1 VLPVDSTLFDPS
13 VPVIIQGITGR
24 AGRTHAQLMQRY
36 GTNVVGGVAASATA
50 SPPSL
55 PSPASGGGSGSGYI
69 PVFASCREAVA
80 ATEARASLLM
90 VPPLNVLAA
99 VEDALA
105 GGVELLVCITEG
117 VPVHDALKIVRR
129 VHERRAVLIGP
140 STPGIAVPG
149 RMKIGFLPDAALT
162 PGPLG
167 VMSKSGTLSYEV
179 CYRLAR
185 RGVGQSLWIGS
196 GGDPV
201 KGARFADLVPLFQ
214 SHAETKAVLVI
225 GEIGGT
231 EEEELAEALI
241 RARFSKPVFALLAGT
256 TAPEGVTMG
265 HAGAM
270 IHGTRGTAGS
280 KIAAL
285 GKAGVRVHATMHDIV
300 EDAARVLAPAAQ
312 IAHS

>member
-1 VLPVDSTLFDPS
+1 MAQGRAVDSSLFDPA
-13 VPVIIQGITGR
+13 VPAIIQGITGR

-36 GTNVVGGVAASATA
+36 GTRVVGGVTASATA
-50 SPPSL
+50 SREPI
-55 PSPASGGGSGSGYI
+55 AGI

-80 ATEARASLLM
+80 ATKARASLLM
-90 VPPLNVLAA
+90 VPPLNVLTA

-105 GGVELLVCITEG
+105 GGIELLVCVTEG
-117 VPVHDALKIVRR
+117 VPVHDSMTIVRMVR
-129 VHERRAVLIGP
+129 ERGAVLIGP

-149 RMKIGFLPDAALT
+149 RMKIGFLPDAALS

-167 VMSKSGTLSYEV
+167 VMSKSGTLSYEI
-179 CYRLAR
+179 CYRLAQ

-201 KGARFADLVPLFQ
+201 KGTRFADLVPLFQ
-214 SHAETKAVLVI
+214 SHRNTEALLVI

-241 RARFSKPVFALLAGT
+241 GARFSKPVFALLAGT

-265 HAGAM
+265 HAGAL
-270 IHGTRGTAGS
+270 IHGTRGTAAS
-280 KIAAL
+280 KISAL
-285 GKAGVRVHATMHDIV
+285 GRAGVRVHATMRDVV
-300 EDAARVLAPAAQ
+300 EDAARALAPKAQ
-312 IAHS
+312 NAQS

>member
-1 VLPVDSTLFDPS
+1 
-13 VPVIIQGITGR
+13 
-24 AGRTHAQLMQRY
+24 MC
-36 GTNVVGGVAASATA
+36 
-50 SPPSL
+50 SP
-55 PSPASGGGSGSGYI
+55 
-69 PVFASCREAVA
+69 
-80 ATEARASLLM
+80 
-90 VPPLNVLAA
+90 A

-117 VPVHDALKIVRR
+117 VPVHDTLKLVRMVR
-129 VHERRAVLIGP
+129 ERGAVLIGP

-179 CYRLAR
+179 CYRLAQ

-214 SHAETKAVLVI
+214 SHAETQAVLVI

-231 EEEELAEALI
+231 EEEELAEALDPRAFLEAGVRAARRHH
-241 RARFSKPVFALLAGT
+241 RARRRD
-256 TAPEGVTMG
+256 
-265 HAGAM
+265 
-270 IHGTRGTAGS
+270 HGTRRRADPRHARHRRLEDRRARQGRRAGPC
-280 KIAAL
+280 
-285 GKAGVRVHATMHDIV
+285 HD
-300 EDAARVLAPAAQ
+300 A
-312 IAHS
+312 

>member
-1 VLPVDSTLFDPS
+1 MRDTLS
-13 VPVIIQGITGR
+13 
-24 AGRTHAQLMQRY
+24 
-36 GTNVVGGVAASATA
+36 
-50 SPPSL
+50 
-55 PSPASGGGSGSGYI
+55 
-69 PVFASCREAVA
+69 
-80 ATEARASLLM
+80 
-90 VPPLNVLAA
+90 
-99 VEDALA
+99 
-105 GGVELLVCITEG
+105 
-117 VPVHDALKIVRR
+117 IVRLVR
-129 VHERRAVLIGP
+129 EHDAVLIGP

-179 CYRLAR
+179 CYRLAQ

-214 SHAETKAVLVI
+214 SHAQTQALLVI

-241 RARFSKPVFALLAGT
+241 RARFTKPVFALLAGT

-265 HAGAM
+265 HAGAL
-270 IHGTRGTAGS
+270 IHGTRGTAAS
-280 KIAAL
+280 KVAAL

-300 EDAARVLAPAAQ
+300 EDAALMLAPAA
-312 IAHS
+312 SVTLS